1 MRRLNRTFLGT
12 AAIAAVAVAVV
23 SIATVPASGAAS
35 AADEQPSAVESYIY
49 PGADA
54 VLASDR
60 VQLISGDGHIL
71 YKPCP
76 SPETPGLIIVRS
88 TDRIGSASTG
98 KLCFEVT
105 AATGHLTLKI
115 PNVYAIR
122 GDGTSSAAGHKLKA
136 QLTTDAG
143 AHTTVDVNPNGDTQV
158 GIATTPPGDAT
169 TLLQL
174 DASR

>member
-1 MRRLNRTFLGT
+1 MNRTYKTIFVAAAT
-12 AAIAAVAVAVV
+12 ATIAAGAVAVAV
-23 SIATVPASGAAS
+23 TPASGAA
-35 AADEQPSAVESYIY
+35 APADEQPSTVEDYSY

-54 VLASDR
+54 ILASDH

-71 YKPCP
+71 YKRCP
-76 SPETPGLIIVRS
+76 VPETPGLIIVRS
-88 TDRIGSASTG
+88 TDLIGAAGNG

-105 AATGHLTLKI
+105 AAEGHLTMKI
-115 PNVYAIR
+115 PNVFAVR
-122 GDGTSSAAGHKLKA
+122 GDGTSATAGHKLKA

-143 AHTTVDVNPNGDTQV
+143 VHSSVDINPNSDTEV
-158 GIATTPPGDAT
+158 GIAATPPGDAT

>member
-1 MRRLNRTFLGT
+1 MHRSYRTFLGAAAV
-12 AAIAAVAVAVV
+12 AAIAATVV
-23 SIATVPASGAAS
+23 SIAAVPASGTAS
-35 AADEQPSAVESYIY
+35 AADEQPSAVESYSY

-54 VLASDR
+54 ILASDH

-76 SPETPGLIIVRS
+76 VPETAGLIIVRS
-88 TDRIGSASTG
+88 TDRIGSAGTG
-98 KLCFEVT
+98 KVCFEVT
-105 AATGHLTLKI
+105 GTVGHLVLKI

-122 GDGTSSAAGHKLKA
+122 GDGSSGSAGHKLTA
-136 QLTTDAG
+136 QLTTDTG

>member
-1 MRRLNRTFLGT
+1 MRRTYRTFFIAASA
-12 AAIAAVAVAVV
+12 AAITAVAVGSA
-23 SIATVPASGAAS
+23 IPASGAAP
-35 AADEQPSAVESYIY
+35 AADEQPSAVEDYSY

-54 VLASDR
+54 ILASDH

-76 SPETPGLIIVRS
+76 APETPGLIIVRS

-105 AATGHLTLKI
+105 AAEGHLTLKI

-122 GDGTSSAAGHKLKA
+122 GDGTSTTAGHKLKA

-143 AHTTVDVNPNGDTQV
+143 AHTSVDVNPNADTQV